1 MGERRFNPN
10 IAKVARE
17 KIGQAIA
24 IRRKELGYSQL
35 KLSKEANISEVRV
48 IDVEQGRTD
57 YRIDTLLAIM
67 GVLRMHV
74 DLYGSDPN
82 TPAGFEEQNLN

>member
-1 MGERRFNPN
+1 MGERKFNPE
-10 IAKVARE
+10 IARIARE
-17 KIGQAIA
+17 KIGEAIV

-35 KLSKEANISEVRV
+35 KLAKEANISEVRV

-74 DLYGSDPN
+74 DFYGSDPN
-82 TPAGFEEQNLN
+82 TPAGFDEQNLN